1 MPVNQGRLAYRVV
14 DPSAKW
20 PQTCRQE
27 ADHRDIARAAMREE
41 WEERLRDRFCGRALA
56 VVLVACSTI
65 LSSTDLR
72 ADSVSDFYHGKTLR
86 MIIGSAAGA
95 GYDLTGRLLANHM
108 SRHIPGNPAIVVENM
123 PGASS
128 LVMTNYLY
136 NNAPRD
142 GTVIGMPASGIMLEP
157 RLHLL
162 TREGGKAQFDINRLG
177 WIGTPMQDPEVL
189 WVYGNAPI
197 HTFSDLKTNPIIVG
211 ATATGADNYI
221 LPLILNQVLGTQM
234 KIVPGYKGQNDIF
247 VAAERGEVQGN
258 STGLPNL
265 VLSEPDWLKQHKA
278 RILVQFG
285 TKRVKS
291 LPDVPTAAELAASDE
306 DRQMLLFYALKFNMA
321 RPLAAS
327 PDVPPE
333 RLEALRAAF
342 DATMQDPQFL
352 DDAHRLGF
360 EIDPLGGKEIAKDM
374 QSIADA
380 PQDMVDR
387 LRKLIAP

>member
-1 MPVNQGRLAYRVV
+1 M
-14 DPSAKW
+14 
-20 PQTCRQE
+20 
-27 ADHRDIARAAMREE
+27 
-41 WEERLRDRFCGRALA
+41 RDRFCGSIFATALLA
-56 VVLVACSTI
+56 ASVMCSAAA
-65 LSSTDLR
+65 R
-72 ADSVSDFYHGKTLR
+72 GADALGDFYRGKTIR

-95 GYDLTGRLLANHM
+95 GYDLTGRLLAAHM
-108 SRHIPGNPAIVVENM
+108 GRHIPGNPAIVVENM

-142 GTVIGMPASGIMLEP
+142 GTTIGMPASGIMLEP

-162 TREGGKAQFDINRLG
+162 TREGGNAQFDIGRFG

-189 WVYGNAPI
+189 WVYDSAPVQN
-197 HTFSDLKTNPIIVG
+197 FADLKTIPIVVG
-211 ATATGADNYI
+211 ATATGADNYT
-221 LPLILNQVLGTQM
+221 LPLIMNQVLGTQM

-265 VLSEPDWLKQHKA
+265 IIGEPDWMKQHKV

-285 TKRVKS
+285 TDRVKS
-291 LPDVPTAAELAASDE
+291 LPDVPTAAELAPTSE

-321 RPLAAS
+321 RPLAV
-327 PDVPPE
+327 PPEVPPE
-333 RLEALRAAF
+333 RLEALQAAF

-352 DDAHRLGF
+352 DDARRLGF
-360 EIDPLGGKEIAKDM
+360 DIDPLGGKEIAKDM
-374 QSIADA
+374 RSIADA